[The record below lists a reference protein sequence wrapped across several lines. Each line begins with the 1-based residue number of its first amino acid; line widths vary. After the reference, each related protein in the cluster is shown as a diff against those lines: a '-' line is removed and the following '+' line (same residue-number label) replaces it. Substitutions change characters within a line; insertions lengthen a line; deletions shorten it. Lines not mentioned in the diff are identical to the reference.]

1 MTIFNN
7 LYIDIT
13 DIRAYE
19 PKNNNAGAEITFSTT
34 EGRKTFHLPKP
45 CDPQKTKPLAIESF
59 AIEPDTYFEWMNAI
73 QKLHSSNE
81 S

>member
-1 MTIFNN
+1 MTI
-7 LYIDIT
+7 LYSLNIGIT

-45 CDPQKTKPLAIESF
+45 CDPQKNKPLAIESF

-73 QKLHSSNE
+73 QKLHSCNE

>member
-1 MTIFNN
+1 MTIIIYLNN
-7 LYIDIT
+7 CIT

-19 PKNNNAGAEITFSTT
+19 PKNNIAGAEITFSTT

-45 CDPQKTKPLAIESF
+45 CDPKKTKPLAIESF

-73 QKLHSSNE
+73 QKLHSCNE